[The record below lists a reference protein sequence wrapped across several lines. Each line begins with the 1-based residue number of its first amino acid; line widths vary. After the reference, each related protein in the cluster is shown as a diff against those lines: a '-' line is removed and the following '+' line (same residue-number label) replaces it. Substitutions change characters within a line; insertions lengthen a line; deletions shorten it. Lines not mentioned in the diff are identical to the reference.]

1 VPEKLC
7 LVQSPDAPVHCE
19 KSGLGTALEFAV
31 DGRFSLWDALLLA
44 TAERHGCEIVL
55 SEDMQDGA
63 RLGGVIVLNP
73 FVGRELPQRVAEL
86 LR

>member
-1 VPEKLC
+1 MTGQMKAGFTKHE
-7 LVQSPDAPVHCE
+7 
-19 KSGLGTALEFAV
+19 SGGPAALWTALEFAF

-63 RLGGVIVLNP
+63 RLGGVMPI
-73 FVGRELPQRVAEL
+73 FDTAI
-86 LR
+86 